1 MHRFFALDQLLGI
14 KHALKYTQNEYAG
27 IARGIA
33 HQAQWHVEMVPIQHS
48 TPTNFLGMDGRAWGL
63 ITETLFI
70 NSRRRNI
77 ND

>member
-1 MHRFFALDQLLGI
+1 M
-14 KHALKYTQNEYAG
+14 LKNSFLIHHTQNEYAG